1 MILAIVGVTGMV
13 GTEILEVLSERNFPL
28 TELMP
33 VASEKSCG
41 QTINYLGK
49 FYEIISLDNLL
60 EKKVDIALFSAGGE
74 VSKIWAPK
82 LAKKGIKV
90 IDNSSYWRMSDEHK
104 LIVPEINGS
113 VLTNEDMIIAN
124 PNCSTTQMVMA
135 LAPLHKQFVVKRVVV
150 STYQSISGTGLKAV
164 QQLENEEA
172 GKAEEMIYPYQIYQN
187 ALPHCDA
194 FLENGYTKEEMKL
207 TNETKKILDRN
218 IEVTATAVRVP
229 IVIGHS
235 ESINVTFEKDFYL
248 EEVRIAL
255 NQMDGVEVLDDPDN
269 NQYPMAIMAHKKDT
283 VFVGRIRRDFSKEK
297 TLNMWVVADNLRKG
311 AATNTVQIAELLLK
325 RKLV

>member
-13 GTEILEVLSERNFPL
+13 GREILEVLTERNFPL
-28 TELMP
+28 TELIP

-60 EKKVDIALFSAGGE
+60 EKKVDVALFSAGGE

-82 LAKKGIKV
+82 LAEKGIKV

-150 STYQSISGTGLKAV
+150 STYQSISGTGVKAV
-164 QQLENEEA
+164 QQLENEAA
-172 GKAEEMIYPYQIYQN
+172 GIEGEMAYPYKIYQN
-187 ALPHCDA
+187 TLPHCDI
-194 FLENGYTKEEMKL
+194 FEENGYTKEEMKL
-207 TNETKKILDRN
+207 TNETKKILDKN
-218 IEVTATAVRVP
+218 IDVTATAVRVP
-229 IVIGHS
+229 VVVGHS
-235 ESINVTFEKDFYL
+235 ESINVTFEKEFYL
-248 EEVRIAL
+248 DEVRIAL
-255 NQMDGVEVLDDPDN
+255 NQMDGVEVIDDTN
-269 NQYPMAIMAHKKDT
+269 NNEYPMPITSHKKDT
-283 VFVGRIRRDFSKEK
+283 VFVGRIRRDFSQEK

-311 AATNTVQIAELLLK
+311 AATNTVQIAELLIK
-325 RKLV
+325 KKLV